1 MHLPKPIERATSRVN
16 SNVNNRLW
24 VIMLCQC
31 MFISCNKYTTL
42 VVDVDSG
49 GGAVRAVG
57 VGMSTDISIPSS

>member
-1 MHLPKPIERATSRVN
+1 MHLPKPVEHATPRVN

-42 VVDVDSG
+42 VVDVDSE
-49 GGAVRAVG
+49 GGAVYGHFYTFLLVWPR
-57 VGMSTDISIPSS
+57 P